1 MSTVMCLVVGDFFT
15 VVFFSRLFTS
25 FSEAS
30 RIGVTK
36 RHNSGNRCNRNQPK
50 GTLPDVEPAHEG
62 GPTIQ
67 LEHKKKKKNWST
79 RTRPQAALSATE

>member
-50 GTLPDVEPAHEG
+50 GTLPDVEPAHGG
-62 GPTIQ
+62 GPKIQ
-67 LEHKKKKKNWST
+67 LEQKKKKKKT
-79 RTRPQAALSATE
+79 GAHEQGPKQP